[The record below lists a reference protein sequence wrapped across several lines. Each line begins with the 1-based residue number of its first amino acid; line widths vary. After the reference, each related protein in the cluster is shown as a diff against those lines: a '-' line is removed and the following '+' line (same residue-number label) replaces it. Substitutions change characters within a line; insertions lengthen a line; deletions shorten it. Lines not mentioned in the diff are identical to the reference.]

1 MLRQLKSKLKFKM
14 EGTGFKIIN
23 ILLLESNFNRVLNV
37 TFNEKAIENAV
48 DISVK
53 STVNENKVIVKEIL
67 NFESK
72 FNGISE
78 VSCKIAMIGI
88 FEKIGETNIS
98 IEDFGNVNG
107 PAILFPYIREHFS
120 NLALKAGLGN
130 IFLPPTNFVSLNNKS

>member
-1 MLRQLKSKLKFKM
+1 M

-78 VSCKIAMIGI
+78 V
-88 FEKIGETNIS
+88 F
-98 IEDFGNVNG
+98 
-107 PAILFPYIREHFS
+107 
-120 NLALKAGLGN
+120 
-130 IFLPPTNFVSLNNKS
+130 

>member
-78 VSCKIAMIGI
+78 V
-88 FEKIGETNIS
+88 F
-98 IEDFGNVNG
+98 
-107 PAILFPYIREHFS
+107 
-120 NLALKAGLGN
+120 
-130 IFLPPTNFVSLNNKS
+130 